1 MDNFDAI
8 EDLVIYAGTDVNV
21 LTGICLHGGLCA
33 AWPTAQIAAKVTVE
47 CLLEDWREVVF
58 RATRSSTTERSF
70 KAPTGGPT
78 AWADSLGCA
87 CR

>member
-1 MDNFDAI
+1 MDNFDAV

-47 CLLEDWREVVF
+47 CLLEHWREVVF
-58 RATRSSTTERSF
+58 RATRSSTTEQSF
-70 KAPTGGPT
+70 TAPTGGPT